1 MPYCSLYDQGYTSL
15 GDMATTQ
22 KNPALER
29 EDGSFAPAYELKQ
42 TSEERLGRS
51 AKPSKQSSSEPTA
64 EQKADGGMG
73 EGESGGE

>member
-29 EDGSFAPAYELKQ
+29 EDGSFAPAYELKL

-51 AKPSKQSSSEPTA
+51 AKPSKQSSSESS
-64 EQKADGGMG
+64 ERKADGGKG
-73 EGESGGE
+73 GGESGGE